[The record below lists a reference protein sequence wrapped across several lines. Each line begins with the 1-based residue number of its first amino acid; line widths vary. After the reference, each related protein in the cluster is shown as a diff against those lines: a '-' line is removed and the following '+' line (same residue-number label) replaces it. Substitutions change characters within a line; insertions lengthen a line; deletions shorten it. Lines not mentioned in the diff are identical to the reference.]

1 MRERPQVI
9 LMQPS
14 VIVWD
19 LETVHDLGGLAA
31 ANDLVGRS
39 DVEVREAIGDKF
51 PKHICH
57 SIVCIGEVPLASCK
71 MHAIHAD

>member
-1 MRERPQVI
+1 MRPFLQPFNRALSISNFLMRERPQVI

-31 ANDLVGRS
+31 ANDLVGTFGGN
-39 DVEVREAIGDKF
+39 AALKKIG
-51 PKHICH
+51 
-57 SIVCIGEVPLASCK
+57 SAT
-71 MHAIHAD
+71 